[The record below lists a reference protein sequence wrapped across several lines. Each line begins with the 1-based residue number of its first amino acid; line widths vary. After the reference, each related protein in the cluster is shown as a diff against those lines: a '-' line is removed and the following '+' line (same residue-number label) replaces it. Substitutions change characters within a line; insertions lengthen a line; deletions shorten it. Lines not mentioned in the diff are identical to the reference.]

1 MARDMQHDQAS
12 DPVEEDFLADGEF
25 ASASEVEDARI
36 YRSSSISPS
45 KRRRIEM
52 LQEERELQKALREVF
67 DDD

>member
-25 ASASEVEDARI
+25 ESSSEVEDARI
-36 YRSSSISPS
+36 YKSSSISPS

-52 LQEERELQKALREVF
+52 MQEERELQKALREVF